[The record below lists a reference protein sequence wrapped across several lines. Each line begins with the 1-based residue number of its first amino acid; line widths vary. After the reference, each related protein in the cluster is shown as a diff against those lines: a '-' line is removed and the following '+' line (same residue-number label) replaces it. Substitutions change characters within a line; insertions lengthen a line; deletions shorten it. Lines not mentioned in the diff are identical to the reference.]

1 MPEVHAVVGSL
12 LIAANLAVA
21 VWGYIGYRRNAPP
34 GRLFTHLLALAQTL
48 VIAQATLGLTLLA
61 QGYEPGDRLHFVYG
75 LLPLLA
81 IAYPYALR
89 GEDGRRNLL
98 LFTAGSAV
106 VAALGI
112 RAFMTGPH

>member
-21 VWGYIGYRRNAPP
+21 IWGYVSYRRNAPP

-48 VIAQATLGLTLLA
+48 VIAQATLGLTLLSE
-61 QGYEPGDRLHFVYG
+61 GYAPGDRLHFVYG

-98 LFTAGSAV
+98 LFTVGSAV
-106 VAALGI
+106 VAALGV